1 LYFGI
6 LLLALIKDAF
16 RIRLHLPS
24 APIREPQ
31 ATHPLLL
38 PTVLIG
44 LLFLFTAQLWTLA
57 FMANRQIV
65 TPCWHNFPIPV
76 LADLSEHSGGPAQVL
91 PSFLLALIATVQ
103 VGLLFLLH
111 KALSSSSINTY
122 RYMLIGCACA
132 ASIASAVNA
141 PVMTS
146 PDVYYYMT
154 YAKLGFASYADQPQ
168 AVTMKDVP
176 ITQWCQGRVLPSA
189 YGPAFIAYAQA
200 LLARQHD
207 PRTQIFTMRVMNT
220 LWLLALLPLLR
231 AAGASPVVVA
241 LTALNP
247 VLFLQYVVNPHND
260 IFSSTLVIGGIVLA
274 KKSPLAAA
282 FAVTVAALVKLS
294 FALIGA
300 LVFTQLSSVHARFI
314 AAGSTFIASFA
325 LSYIF
330 AGPAYFA
337 GLRYYDRLLAPSAD
351 PLQYLIVAVALIAI
365 VYALLYQRYNAIA
378 TYALPALRIQT
389 LFPWYAIWSL
399 PYAVR
404 EGKHLASFM
413 ILLPITAFLMET
425 GVAYLSQLIVY
436 AACAII
442 LCTLLLRDIAAARQR

>member
-1 LYFGI
+1 VYFGI
-6 LLLALIKDAF
+6 LLLALIGDAF
-16 RIRLHLPS
+16 RMRLHLPS
-24 APIREPQ
+24 APIRELQP
-31 ATHPLLL
+31 THPLLL
-38 PTVLIG
+38 PITLIG
-44 LLFLFTAQLWTLA
+44 LLFLFAAQLWTLA

-76 LADLSEHSGGPAQVL
+76 LADLNEHSGGPAQVPPGL
-91 PSFLLALIATVQ
+91 LLAAIAAAQ
-103 VGLLFLLH
+103 VGLLFFLY
-111 KALSSSSINTY
+111 KTLSGSPMTPY
-122 RYMLIGCACA
+122 RYLLIGCACA
-132 ASIASAVNA
+132 ASIVPAINA

-146 PDVYYYMT
+146 TDVYYYMT
-154 YAKLGFASYADQPQ
+154 YAKLGFASYADKPQ
-168 AVTMKDVP
+168 VVTMKNIP
-176 ITQWCQGRVLPSA
+176 IAQWCQERVLPSA

-207 PRTQIFTMRVMNT
+207 PRTQILTMRVMNA

-231 AAGASPVVVA
+231 AAGASPPVVA

-247 VLFLQYVVNPHND
+247 VLLLQYIVNPHND
-260 IFSSTLVIGGIVLA
+260 IISAALVIGGIVLA

-300 LVFTQLSSVHARFI
+300 LVFTQLSSARTRFI
-314 AAGSTFIASFA
+314 AAGSTFIAAFA

-330 AGPAYFA
+330 AGSAYFA
-337 GLRYYDRLLAPSAD
+337 GLRYYDRLLAPSAN
-351 PLQYLIVAVALIAI
+351 PLQYLIVAVAFIAI
-365 VYALLYQRYNAIA
+365 VYALLYQRYNAVA

-425 GVAYLSQLIVY
+425 SVAYLSQLIVY
-436 AACAII
+436 IGCAVI
-442 LCTLLLRDIAAARQR
+442 LCILLLRDISATRQR